1 MPRKSFLFI
10 LQIFLIQLILL
21 NCKEEKEKEEIDK
34 INKVD
39 KIKKT
44 ECSKKELLSKGNL
57 EDFTIVDNCLSEN
70 DKKILIESIELFK
83 KQKEDILKII
93 SFKRSFIPII
103 KYLNIDLSY
112 LNELASEYTPGENQ
126 TEEQMEKEYEETLNL
141 VLKGE
146 LHSDSVGSLEYRG
159 EKRKLLVL
167 DKIINFEV
175 LIQVLKT
182 NKFELLDDDFI
193 CIKQNIKNTEN
204 TLRIGFKLDKKKKI
218 WQLID
223 ILIFYDNY

>member
-175 LIQVLKT
+175 LIQVLK
-182 NKFELLDDDFI
+182 
-193 CIKQNIKNTEN
+193 
-204 TLRIGFKLDKKKKI
+204 
-218 WQLID
+218 
-223 ILIFYDNY
+223 